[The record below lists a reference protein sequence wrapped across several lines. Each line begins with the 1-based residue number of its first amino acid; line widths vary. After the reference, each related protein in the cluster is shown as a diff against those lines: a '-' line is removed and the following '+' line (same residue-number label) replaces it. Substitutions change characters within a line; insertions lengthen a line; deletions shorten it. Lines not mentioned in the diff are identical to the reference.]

1 VSHARQQIRE
11 ALAARV
17 TGLTTCGTRVFQ
29 SRMVPQ
35 ETLPLLLVTTNDE
48 EINPGTIGDI
58 YERVLS
64 VSVIGLAKATANLD
78 DTLDTIA
85 AEVEVAMS
93 AEYWAE
99 LVAINVGFDEM
110 LEKPAGRIELV
121 YRVTYRTASSVPG
134 TIL

>member
-1 VSHARQQIRE
+1 MSHARQQIRE

>member
-1 VSHARQQIRE
+1 MSHARQQIRE

-29 SRMVPQ
+29 SRMATQDV
-35 ETLPLLLVTTNDE
+35 LPCLLITTDDE
-48 EINPGTIGDI
+48 EIKPGTIGNI
-58 YERVLS
+58 YQRGLS
-64 VSVIGLAKATANLD
+64 VRIIGLAEATGTLD

-99 LVAINVGFDEM
+99 LVAINVGFDET
-110 LEKPAGRIELV
+110 LEKPVGRIELV

>member
-1 VSHARQQIRE
+1 MSHARQQIRE

-48 EINPGTIGDI
+48 EINPGTIGNI

-64 VSVIGLAKATANLD
+64 VRIIGLAKATGSVD

-99 LVAINVGFDEM
+99 LVAINVGFDET
-110 LEKPAGRIELV
+110 LEKPVGRIELV

>member
-1 VSHARQQIRE
+1 MSHARQQIRE

-17 TGLTTCGTRVFQ
+17 TGLTTCGTRGFQ

-48 EINPGTIGDI
+48 EINPGTIGNI

-64 VSVIGLAKATANLD
+64 VSIIGLAKATGSVD

-99 LVAINVGFDEM
+99 LVAINVGFDET
-110 LEKPAGRIELV
+110 LEKPVGRIELV

>member
-1 VSHARQQIRE
+1 MSHACQQIRE

-48 EINPGTIGDI
+48 EINPGTIGNI

-64 VSVIGLAKATANLD
+64 VSIIGLAKATGSVD

-99 LVAINVGFDEM
+99 LVAINVGFDET
-110 LEKPAGRIELV
+110 LEKPVGRIELV